1 MSIRRSSPGAPRAP
15 QHPRSTHSVPS
26 NEMKILPANVNRKIK
41 AGKTLSAL
49 AQMRDYLGSAAIT
62 YRERQKIQSK
72 LIVYVAVGELML
84 NKFIFD
90 SDTRCDLQT
99 I

>member
-1 MSIRRSSPGAPRAP
+1 MSIRRSSPGGPHAP
-15 QHPRSTHSVPS
+15 QRPRLTHSVPS

-41 AGKTLSAL
+41 AGKTLLAL
-49 AQMRDYLGSAAIT
+49 AQMRDYLGSAAII

-72 LIVYVAVGELML
+72 LIVYVAVGEPML
-84 NKFIFD
+84 NKFISD